1 MTLLNVRSTIAP
13 LWPISEIYFDP
24 ASGFGSKANALLLE
38 YNQKKAQEAWEPRP
52 WAVLFGVFL
61 LKLPCCWIT
70 ISTRGWSWVMNS
82 VCKIFLFRVWCIPTN
97 GRSLESGTVEVIRTV
112 PQSYRI
118 YLHHLH
124 KDGRISLNSHWMAC
138 ARTYRISNINFRRSS
153 TRWRN
158 NKAPSFGLCALALSG
173 CHTGILMRPNNISFW
188 LKGARQGTNS
198 LMLHFGKQHRW
209 WTEKWL
215 EPQTMH
221 AVFLAHWL
229 TQTQLQYN
237 EEMKEL
243 QVYVSIL
250 TWRWFHRLHVQL
262 FPNPHVCGDYPIQ
275 HECSKLRGVTIWS
288 LFAMNFV
295 KVLIVQMVTVRFCF

>member
-1 MTLLNVRSTIAP
+1 M
-13 LWPISEIYFDP
+13 FDP
-24 ASGFGSKANALLLE
+24 LLPLSELFPKSILTLQVLLVRRRMLCYWNTTRRKRRRHESQDLGQFFLEFSCWNSPVVESQLVGDGHESWTPYVKYSYSG
-38 YNQKKAQEAWEPRP
+38 
-52 WAVLFGVFL
+52 
-61 LKLPCCWIT
+61 
-70 ISTRGWSWVMNS
+70 
-82 VCKIFLFRVWCIPTN
+82 VWCIPTHR
-97 GRSLESGTVEVIRTV
+97 RSLEWGTVEVIRTV
-112 PQSYRI
+112 PQSYRV

-158 NKAPSFGLCALALSG
+158 NKSPSFGSCAFVLSG
-173 CHTGILMRPNNISFW
+173 CHTGILMRPNISFW

-209 WTEKWL
+209 WTEKRL
-215 EPQTMH
+215 EPQTML

-243 QVYVSIL
+243 QVYVSVNFDLKVISQTSFSIVSQPPRL
-250 TWRWFHRLHVQL
+250 WRLSHSTRMF
-262 FPNPHVCGDYPIQ
+262 
-275 HECSKLRGVTIWS
+275 
-288 LFAMNFV
+288 
-295 KVLIVQMVTVRFCF
+295 